1 MGEHQALSEK
11 TKPKNKFHLFRSC
24 CGGIKDTPI
33 SLHFHVLQL
42 VESLPFNIHEAY
54 KSHPFRVE
62 PPHVGH
68 CREYTHVGFIA

>member
-11 TKPKNKFHLFRSC
+11 TKPKNKYHLFRSC

-42 VESLPFNIHEAY
+42 VKSLPFNIMY
-54 KSHPFRVE
+54 MKPIKVTPFGWSL
-62 PPHVGH
+62 P
-68 CREYTHVGFIA
+68 I